1 MKTKVV
7 SIAVAMSFSVSAS
20 VLAADAKLAEVPKT
34 PEAMAADMWDFT
46 QNPEYLKDPKKFVS
60 WLSAALEPGFYS
72 GLGMQMLDPAMWGL
86 MANSVILESSV
97 EHARVCVWR
106 VVWQGRGVVA
116 LERVRIRRTP
126 RGYNAARRRLPCNR
140 ACSGLTQRV
149 SAIEGTNLNIHGTSR
164 GNMSGQLRNQ
174 GSWP

>member
-116 LERVRIRRTP
+116 LERVRIRPTP
-126 RGYNAARRRLPCNR
+126 CGCATTRMVAPCKEEQRSRWRLDHLTNPAYPARVQRSQASP
-140 ACSGLTQRV
+140 AVQSGV
-149 SAIEGTNLNIHGTSR
+149 
-164 GNMSGQLRNQ
+164 
-174 GSWP
+174 